1 MLLVWVQASIWE
13 RGIVKD
19 QAEVWSFAIV
29 WDQAWMSG
37 YTED

>member
-37 YTED
+37 YTKD

>member
-37 YTED
+37 YAED